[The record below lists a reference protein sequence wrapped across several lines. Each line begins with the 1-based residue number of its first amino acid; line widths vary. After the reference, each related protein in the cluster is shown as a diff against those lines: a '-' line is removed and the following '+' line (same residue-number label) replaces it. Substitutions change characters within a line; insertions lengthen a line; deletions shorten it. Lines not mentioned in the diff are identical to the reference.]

1 MTFLQSNPSLARHL
15 GTAQKSRMTE
25 PPSQP
30 TSAANLVPLEAIV
43 VAASL
48 FGTLP
53 FFAKTLGEAGMAA
66 PAIAFCRFALTAV
79 ILLPCVVIRGPQRK
93 ATLWAIVAG
102 AAIGT
107 GWIGFVES
115 LNWLTVPAAGIVFM
129 TFPVFALVLGVLSF
143 GERLSWGTGLAA
155 TLIVAAGALAAGG
168 AGGILQAPWQ
178 AIMFALAAPAGY
190 GFVLNVVA
198 HKLEG
203 LSPLA
208 ITGSIA
214 LGAVFGLTPLVLMTP
229 ADAILPAGADAFLLL
244 LVFSALT
251 AFLPQ
256 FVMTLAVPLVG
267 AGRSAAAASVE
278 LPVTFITA
286 AWLLGEAP
294 SARQWL
300 AGAVI
305 VGAIIIAGIDQA
317 RHGARP

>member
-30 TSAANLVPLEAIV
+30 TSAANLVPLGAIV

-115 LNWLTVPAAGIVFM
+115 LNWLMVPAAGIVFM

-198 HKLEG
+198 HRLDG

-229 ADAILPAGADAFLLL
+229 ADAILPTGTDASFCY
-244 LVFSALT
+244 SCS
-251 AFLPQ
+251 
-256 FVMTLAVPLVG
+256 
-267 AGRSAAAASVE
+267 R
-278 LPVTFITA
+278 
-286 AWLLGEAP
+286 
-294 SARQWL
+294 R
-300 AGAVI
+300 
-305 VGAIIIAGIDQA
+305 
-317 RHGARP
+317 